1 MLRIGKRQKIKTL
14 VILREHSEPKDLG
27 TDGTA
32 EDEKIRF
39 LTDMSYELT
48 TGRG

>member
-1 MLRIGKRQKIKTL
+1 MDMMIAGGNHTATPY
-14 VILREHSEPKDLG
+14 SEPKDLG
-27 TDGTA
+27 THGTV

-39 LTDMSYELT
+39 LTDMSYEVT